1 MAQSSM
7 QLDFLIDFIL
17 TLLENNG
24 IALTESQKKMYVPQL
39 LAQVEARLGLQLLP
53 KLNDAQ
59 KEKLAKL
66 TNDKKTT
73 PGEWKKFWYAVPG
86 FEEDIKSVLTDFAA
100 KVKQGLGK

>member
-1 MAQSSM
+1 MAKASM

-17 TLLENNG
+17 SLLENNG
-24 IALTESQKKMYVPQL
+24 IELTESQKKMYVPQL

-59 KEKLAKL
+59 KEKFAKL

-73 PGEWKKFWYAVPG
+73 PGEWKKFWYAVSG
-86 FEEDIKSVLTDFAA
+86 FEEDVKSVLGDFAA